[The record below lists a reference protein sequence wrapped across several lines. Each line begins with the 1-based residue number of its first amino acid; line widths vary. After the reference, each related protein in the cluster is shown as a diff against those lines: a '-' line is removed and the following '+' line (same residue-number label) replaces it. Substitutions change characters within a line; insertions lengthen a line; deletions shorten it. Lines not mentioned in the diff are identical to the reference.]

1 VPSGTQNLIGYGEA
15 QVLPPSQSNPMQF
28 VELYKQQQESAE
40 RQQRYNDVKKSQD
53 EKELYG
59 IVGDSLNPRNFNTA
73 IHGRILQAQK
83 ELAQKIK
90 SESPSYGDTFI
101 LAQNKAAE
109 LGKISQQLNNVDQQ
123 LALTKK
129 EYEFDKRVN
138 SGAIEM
144 AARKRIL
151 DELNRT
157 GQIDETI
164 NYFDEVANDN
174 PELAL
179 VDKSGYTF
187 TDFRPEERQP
197 LEYDVKKRNSAGRVN
212 QYKWKMDNFPAY
224 YDVVQKGEGQ
234 PPEVLVRSEPS
245 GILTKEG
252 TDVPML
258 SQDAYRRFS
267 LTPSNVFAINQRLKS
282 QYGAGLNLRSEVA
295 DKLRRIEALKDVE
308 RNKPVP
314 KESIVE
320 QQPIPRVNVSVNAG
334 GGKSA
339 ARTWD
344 LSEFEDVPDKDNGN
358 GKDITQPFSGFKVT
372 AIGGDA
378 LLAKKVVFHP
388 GTKKFT
394 VTEYLS
400 RDDKGNPT
408 GEKTKT
414 WSASS
419 FRQIIENMN
428 PGTDMKNFDALVE
441 RNVGGDVKSSNTERK
456 EDEKPQEQK
465 PKRWYERGGDIRVPK
480 DVKNTKMTTKPSWA
494 N

>member
-1 VPSGTQNLIGYGEA
+1 MPSGTQNLIGYGEA

-28 VELYKQQQESAE
+28 VELYKQQQDSAE

-73 IHGRILQAQK
+73 IHGKILQAQK

-245 GILTKEG
+245 GILTREG
-252 TDVPML
+252 TEVPML

-334 GGKSA
+334 GGNNKGSA
-339 ARTWD
+339 QID
-344 LSEFEDVPDKDNGN
+344 LRDTNEYPTSG
-358 GKDITQPFSGFKVT
+358 GGYQDITRLFSGVDVT
-372 AIGGDA
+372 GLPDGKKLKAEYVQYNPATKTVKYKEYTGDKERQTDLTTFFQNIKTNNPALDMKFLEGLRNPITGSKETKPTKESGGYSN
-378 LLAKKVVFHP
+378 
-388 GTKKFT
+388 
-394 VTEYLS
+394 VTTIKDPS
-400 RDDKGNPT
+400 GNPIQAGVKDGKWYNIKT
-408 GEKTKT
+408 GK
-414 WSASS
+414 
-419 FRQIIENMN
+419 
-428 PGTDMKNFDALVE
+428 AL
-441 RNVGGDVKSSNTERK
+441 
-456 EDEKPQEQK
+456 
-465 PKRWYERGGDIRVPK
+465 
-480 DVKNTKMTTKPSWA
+480 
-494 N
+494 